1 VAVDWNFLLQ
11 AVIAMIVITT
21 PPDPVKILFF
31 NSTIERT
38 GMARIRGALTVAVV
52 VFGILAGSA
61 LIGRQVL
68 AVLGINLDAFSVVGG
83 LVIAAMGAEMLAGGK
98 PSKAQGESERE
109 EGPEED
115 DGLIV
120 PLSIPLIAG
129 PGAIVTTIT
138 ITSVDESGWGIVA
151 ALVGAAAVGLV
162 TLASLQWLGGAI
174 SKLSPRATALLLRF
188 GGLLLTTIGVQMLL
202 GGLKNFFA

>member
-1 VAVDWNFLLQ
+1 MDWNFLLQ
-11 AVIAMIVITT
+11 AIIAMVVITT

-31 NSTIERT
+31 NSTLERT
-38 GMARIRGALTVAVV
+38 GIARLRGALTVAVV
-52 VFGILAGSA
+52 VLIILAGAA

-68 AVLGINLDAFSVVGG
+68 ELLGIDLNAFSVVGG
-83 LVIAAMGAEMLAGGK
+83 LVIASMGAEMLAGGK
-98 PSKAQGESERE
+98 ASRAQGEAERE
-109 EGPEED
+109 QEPDSD

-129 PGAIVTTIT
+129 PGAIVTAIT
-138 ITSVDESGWGIVA
+138 ITSVDESGYGIVA
-151 ALVGAAAVGLV
+151 AVAGAAVVAVL
-162 TLASLQWLGGAI
+162 TFASMQWLGGAI
-174 SKLSPRATALLLRF
+174 SKLSERATALLLRF

>member
-1 VAVDWNFLLQ
+1 MDWNFLIQ
-11 AVIAMIVITT
+11 AIVAMVVITT

-31 NSTIERT
+31 NSTLERT
-38 GMARIRGALTVAVV
+38 GMARFRGALTVAGVV
-52 VFGILAGSA
+52 LLILLGAA

-68 AVLGINLDAFSVVGG
+68 ELLGINLDAFSVVGG
-83 LVIAAMGAEMLAGGK
+83 LVIASMGAEMLAGGK
-98 PSKAQGESERE
+98 ASRAQGEKERE
-109 EGPEED
+109 QEPDSD

-129 PGAIVTTIT
+129 PGAIVTAIT

-151 ALVGAAAVGLV
+151 AVAGAAAVALL
-162 TLASLQWLGGAI
+162 TFASMQWLGGAI
-174 SKLSPRATALLLRF
+174 SKLSDRATALLLRF

>member
-1 VAVDWNFLLQ
+1 MDWNFLFQ
-11 AVIAMIVITT
+11 AIVAMVVITT

-31 NSTIERT
+31 NSTLERT
-38 GMARIRGALTVAVV
+38 GMARFRGALTVAGVV
-52 VFGILAGSA
+52 LLILLGAS

-68 AVLGINLDAFSVVGG
+68 ELLGINLDAFSVVGG
-83 LVIAAMGAEMLAGGK
+83 LVIASMGAEMLAGGK
-98 PSKAQGESERE
+98 TSRAQGEGERE
-109 EGPEED
+109 QEPDSD

-129 PGAIVTTIT
+129 PGAIVTAIT

-151 ALVGAAAVGLV
+151 AVAGAVVVALL
-162 TLASLQWLGGAI
+162 TFASMQWLGGAI
-174 SKLSPRATALLLRF
+174 SKLSDRATALLLRF

>member
-1 VAVDWNFLLQ
+1 MDWNFLLQ
-11 AVIAMIVITT
+11 AIIAMVVITT

-31 NSTIERT
+31 NSTLERT
-38 GMARIRGALTVAVV
+38 GIARVRGALTVAGVV
-52 VFGILAGSA
+52 LIILAGAA

-68 AVLGINLDAFSVVGG
+68 ELLGIDLNAFSVVGG
-83 LVIAAMGAEMLAGGK
+83 LVIASMGAEMLAGGK
-98 PSKAQGESERE
+98 ASRAQGEAERE
-109 EGPEED
+109 QEPDSD

-129 PGAIVTTIT
+129 PGAIVTAIT
-138 ITSVDESGWGIVA
+138 ITSVDESGYGIVA
-151 ALVGAAAVGLV
+151 AVAGAAVVAVL
-162 TLASLQWLGGAI
+162 TFASMQWLGGAI
-174 SKLSPRATALLLRF
+174 SKLSERATALLLRF